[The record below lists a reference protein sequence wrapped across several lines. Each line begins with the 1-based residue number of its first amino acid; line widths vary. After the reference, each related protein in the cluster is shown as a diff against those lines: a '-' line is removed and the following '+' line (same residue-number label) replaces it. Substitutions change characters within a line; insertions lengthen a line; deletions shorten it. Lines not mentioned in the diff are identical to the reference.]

1 MRRKC
6 SILDSNKVYK
16 DIDLFMDY
24 NQDKN
29 MKRIIENGN
38 LFIIEKTDISS
49 WSAMNDHRV
58 KLA

>member
-29 MKRIIENGN
+29 IKRIIENGN

-49 WSAMNDHRV
+49 
-58 KLA
+58 

>member
-6 SILDSNKVYK
+6 SILYSNKVYK

-24 NQDKN
+24 KQDKN

-38 LFIIEKTDISS
+38 LFIIEKTDIIS
-49 WSAMNDHRV
+49 WSGMNDHRV

>member
-1 MRRKC
+1 MGRKC
-6 SILDSNKVYK
+6 SILHSNKVYK

-49 WSAMNDHRV
+49 WSGMNDHRV

>member
-1 MRRKC
+1 M
-6 SILDSNKVYK
+6 LDSNKVYK

-29 MKRIIENGN
+29 MKRIIEKGN
-38 LFIIEKTDISS
+38 LFIVGKTDISS
-49 WSAMNDHRV
+49 WSGMNDHRV

>member
-16 DIDLFMDY
+16 DIDLFMDN

-49 WSAMNDHRV
+49 
-58 KLA
+58 

>member
-49 WSAMNDHRV
+49 WSRMNDHRV

>member
-49 WSAMNDHRV
+49 
-58 KLA
+58 